1 MRAVAES
8 HNLKKSELFD
18 LIWQKPMSVLAP
30 ELGMSANGL
39 AKVCD
44 RLNIPRPPKG
54 YWRSEA
60 VSRDVS
66 KPEALSDPDE
76 IVQIGGACRHE
87 RKRRVRYSPEERR
100 RMMLDVARQIALS
113 EGVHEVSLR
122 RIALQLEM
130 SEAQA
135 HNVFSTREDLLVE
148 LAVEEVEAYEAARL
162 VAVERGGSR
171 VAKVVM
177 SSLSRLRLASE
188 QGAIFQSLMRN
199 SKVRQRVNERRKPV
213 RQAAS
218 EKHVSALLREKQ
230 VDQAEALASVSMLT
244 ALVIRAGDLVTSS
257 TITLA
262 EAERLCIPV
271 VIAAAL
277 DRESA

>member
-1 MRAVAES
+1 MAES
-8 HNLKKSELFD
+8 HNLKKSDLFD
-18 LIWQKPMSVLAP
+18 MIWQKPISVLAP
-30 ELGMSANGL
+30 QLGMSANGL

-60 VSRDVS
+60 VSREVT
-66 KPEALSDPDE
+66 KPDAISEPDA
-76 IVQIGGACRHE
+76 IVQIGGDARHE
-87 RKRRVRYSPEERR
+87 RKRRARYSPEERR
-100 RMMLDVARQIALS
+100 RIMLDVARQIASS

-148 LAVEEVEAYEAARL
+148 LAVEEVEVYEAARL
-162 VAVERGGSR
+162 LAVERGGSR

-177 SSLSRLRLASE
+177 SSLSRLRLASQ
-188 QGAIFQSLMRN
+188 QGAVLQSLMRN
-199 SKVRQRVNERRKPV
+199 SKVRQRVNERRRPV

-218 EKHVSALLREKQ
+218 ERHVSALLREKQ
-230 VDQAEALASVSMLT
+230 VDQEEALASVSMLT
-244 ALVIRAGDLVTSS
+244 ALVIRAGDLVSEAKL
-257 TITLA
+257 TLN
-262 EAERLCIPV
+262 EAERFCIPV

-277 DRESA
+277 ERERA